1 MGIRAR
7 IFRLTKRIV
16 GEPLEIVIA
25 DASVTK
31 PIVREPLNNLRISTY
46 DFGEARVLVDQL
58 LARCGKAGPR
68 AVV

>member
-1 MGIRAR
+1 
-7 IFRLTKRIV
+7 
-16 GEPLEIVIA
+16 LEIVIA

-31 PIVREPLNNLRISTY
+31 PIVSEPLNKLRISTY